1 MLKDIDSKSNK
12 LKNNNCSNNNS
23 SSKTNLFKM
32 KIKINYS

>member
-1 MLKDIDSKSNK
+1 MLKDIDSKLNK